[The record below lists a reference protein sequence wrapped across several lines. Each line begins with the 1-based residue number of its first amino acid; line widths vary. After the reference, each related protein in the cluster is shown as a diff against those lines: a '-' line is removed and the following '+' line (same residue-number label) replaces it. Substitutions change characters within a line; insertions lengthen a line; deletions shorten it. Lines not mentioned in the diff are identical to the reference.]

1 MIDLEERKE
10 RYKAYQS
17 IIDNV
22 TLDECIAVATC
33 IPIHCNREEM
43 IREAIIQRLSEP
55 KVIVQQNGDNCTH
68 INNVGTLYL

>member
-1 MIDLEERKE
+1 MTIEERKE
-10 RYKAYQS
+10 YYKPYQH
-17 IIDNV
+17 IIDKV
-22 TLDECIAVATC
+22 TLEECIEVVKG

-55 KVIVQQNGDNCTH
+55 KVVVNQNGNDCVH